1 MWRCG
6 DTSWISF
13 FNSLSLQPLK
23 SIVCS
28 FCEERSSQSNHA
40 GKQRP
45 CATQSELSLS
55 CSGALNARSECS
67 ITGPEPRACTSTG
80 CTGSTATSLQDG
92 TTVAIPRKEMIMA
105 SFHFGTFRL
114 GSREQKLFSIL
125 SFRPRQ
131 KKTGVFEQAS
141 SKLFDLF
148 GYFILRGLGAAP
160 QVQPSAY
167 APPHL
172 RVLRPSPS
180 IERD

>member
-1 MWRCG
+1 MENAVQ
-6 DTSWISF
+6 SSF
-13 FNSLSLQPLK
+13 LLRNGMVVQSSFHFE
-23 SIVCS
+23 S

-40 GKQRP
+40 GMQRP

-114 GSREQKLFSIL
+114 GSREQK
-125 SFRPRQ
+125 
-131 KKTGVFEQAS
+131 KTGVFEQAS

-160 QVQPSAY
+160 LVRSGQSG
-167 APPHL
+167 
-172 RVLRPSPS
+172 
-180 IERD
+180 

>member
-1 MWRCG
+1 MEMRRHFL
-6 DTSWISF
+6 DFF
-13 FNSLSLQPLK
+13 FNPLSLQPLK

-131 KKTGVFEQAS
+131 KKEFSNKRRRNFSTFSAT
-141 SKLFDLF
+141 LFCEAWAQP
-148 GYFILRGLGAAP
+148 LRFHFP
-160 QVQPSAY
+160 QGKTLES
-167 APPHL
+167 
-172 RVLRPSPS
+172 
-180 IERD
+180 

>member
-1 MWRCG
+1 MVVQ
-6 DTSWISF
+6 SSF
-13 FNSLSLQPLK
+13 HFE
-23 SIVCS
+23 S

-40 GKQRP
+40 GMQRP

-148 GYFILRGLGAAP
+148 GYFILSFRPRQKKQEFRTSVVETFRPFRLLYIFCEAWA
-160 QVQPSAY
+160 QP
-167 APPHL
+167 L
-172 RVLRPSPS
+172 WL
-180 IERD
+180 

>member
-1 MWRCG
+1 MLLCKKQELRTI
-6 DTSWISF
+6 DAYLVRQVENAVQSSF
-13 FNSLSLQPLK
+13 LLRNGMVVQSSFHFE
-23 SIVCS
+23 S

-92 TTVAIPRKEMIMA
+92 TTVAIPRKEMIMV

-131 KKTGVFEQAS
+131 KKEFSNKRRRNFSTFSAT
-141 SKLFDLF
+141 LFCE
-148 GYFILRGLGAAP
+148 AWA
-160 QVQPSAY
+160 
-167 APPHL
+167 
-172 RVLRPSPS
+172 
-180 IERD
+180 

>member
-1 MWRCG
+1 MENAVQ
-6 DTSWISF
+6 SSF
-13 FNSLSLQPLK
+13 LLRNGMVVQSSFHFE
-23 SIVCS
+23 S

-40 GKQRP
+40 GMQRP

-131 KKTGVFEQAS
+131 KKQEFRTSVVETFRPFR
-141 SKLFDLF
+141 LLH
-148 GYFILRGLGAAP
+148 
-160 QVQPSAY
+160 SA
-167 APPHL
+167 
-172 RVLRPSPS
+172 RN
-180 IERD
+180 